1 MKRALTTIAETLV
14 LIGIFGVALVFYSL
28 APELNA
34 AMIAAM
40 GK

>member
-1 MKRALTTIAETLV
+1 MKRALTTIAEAFV
-14 LIGIFGVALVFYSL
+14 LIGLFGVFLVFYSL
-28 APELNA
+28 APELDA

>member
-1 MKRALTTIAETLV
+1 MKRAFTTAAEALV
-14 LIGIFGVALVFYSL
+14 LIGIFGGALVFYSL
-28 APELNA
+28 APELNT

>member
-1 MKRALTTIAETLV
+1 MKRALTTAAEALV

-34 AMIAAM
+34 AMIAAI
-40 GK
+40 GR